1 MTTSTYGVHCGL
13 CGAPVTRRI
22 DTDPDGQYGCA
33 ACDNWGDRDEV
44 IQIAKEHA
52 IYLAKAELHRGLAAA
67 ARGSKA
73 LTYKGKAPPKKQYR
87 FLIGR
92 EIDARGNE

>member
-13 CGAPVTRRI
+13 CGAPVARRI
-22 DTDPDGQYGCA
+22 DGEPDGQFGCA
-33 ACDNWGDRDEV
+33 ACDNWGGRDEV

-67 ARGSKA
+67 TRGSKA
-73 LTYKGKAPPKKQYR
+73 LTYKGKAPTKKQYR
-87 FLIGR
+87 FVIGP
-92 EIDARGNE
+92 EIGTSSDE